1 MKAWPG
7 RPRHSNLGGVPKTGV
22 AARQTSQKEKGKGGG
37 TEMGSSA
44 SVARA
49 AQEEKDESGRLAEY
63 QLTGSPNERATCQQD
78 STPRAERRQR
88 FAALGRDTQALA
100 QELVR
105 KDEKESDEEDVTE
118 IRALR
123 GRHSFNYLA

>member
-1 MKAWPG
+1 MGATAG
-7 RPRHSNLGGVPKTGV
+7 
-22 AARQTSQKEKGKGGG
+22 QTPQREKGKGGG
-37 TEMGSSA
+37 TAMSSSA

-49 AQEEKDESGRLAEY
+49 TQEEEDESGRSEEY
-63 QLTGSPNERATCQQD
+63 QPTGSPNERATGTLD

-88 FAALGRDTQALA
+88 FAALGRDIQALA

-105 KDEKESDEEDVTE
+105 KDEKESDEEDETE

-123 GRHSFNYLA
+123 GRHSFNFLT

>member
-1 MKAWPG
+1 M
-7 RPRHSNLGGVPKTGV
+7 GV
-22 AARQTSQKEKGKGGG
+22 AAGETPQREKGKGGG
-37 TEMGSSA
+37 TAMSSSA

-49 AQEEKDESGRLAEY
+49 TQEEEDESGRSEEY
-63 QLTGSPNERATCQQD
+63 QPTGSPNGHATGPLD

-88 FAALGRDTQALA
+88 FAALGRDIRALA

-105 KDEKESDEEDVTE
+105 KDEKESDEEDETE

-123 GRHSFNYLA
+123 GRHSFNFLT